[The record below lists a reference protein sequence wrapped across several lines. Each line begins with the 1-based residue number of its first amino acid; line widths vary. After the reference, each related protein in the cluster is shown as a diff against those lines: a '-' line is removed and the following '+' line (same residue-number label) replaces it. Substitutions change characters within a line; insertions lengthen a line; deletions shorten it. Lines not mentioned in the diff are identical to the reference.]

1 MDIIASVKQDM
12 DDKAAD
18 VSKTR
23 TIAPND
29 FIVSLSTFD
38 MEKLEQW
45 GVQTMV
51 DEIVESATNHAMG
64 QRYSFVGAVNV
75 HFQLTIYCQQ
85 VL

>member
-1 MDIIASVKQDM
+1 MIKQLM
-12 DDKAAD
+12 
-18 VSKTR
+18 SKTTR

-64 QRYSFVGAVNV
+64 QRYSFVGGKCT
-75 HFQLTIYCQQ
+75 FFS
-85 VL
+85 

>member
-1 MDIIASVKQDM
+1 MERAIKTPFNKHFLKSEVKAVDIIASVKQDM

-64 QRYSFVGAVNV
+64 
-75 HFQLTIYCQQ
+75 
-85 VL
+85 